1 MLSRIWLINTCLALL
16 VTFFGVKAYGIWF
29 GGDKPG
35 PEMQAV
41 EDHRTLPPKRSF
53 SRVITKRVP
62 PESTYSVVV
71 SKNLFSQ
78 QRQELNPGEKDRKGK
93 DGAGSSLKE
102 KELQACLGRI
112 TLYGV
117 VITDDHKTALV
128 VYKEKKRTS
137 SKKRRLQSK
146 TGAKTT
152 RWLKEGDT
160 LESFKVAGI
169 LEDKLLLMAGGNSYD
184 LLLYDKDK
192 PKSRVAIRRAP
203 SPSGTTKQVTDSRKQ
218 RKSTAKGR
226 NATESAAGKKA
237 AVKPTPS
244 DQSSEESK
252 TARPNPLAI
261 FKQFGL
267 GRKAP
272 Q

>member
-1 MLSRIWLINTCLALL
+1 VLSRIWLINTCLALL

-41 EDHRTLPPKRSF
+41 EDRRTLPQKRSF
-53 SRVITKRVP
+53 SRVIKKRVP
-62 PESTYSVVV
+62 PESTYSVVM
-71 SKNLFSQ
+71 SKNLFSK
-78 QRQELNPGEKDRKGK
+78 QRQELNPAEKDRKGK
-93 DGAGSSLKE
+93 DGAGSSLEE
-102 KELQACLGRI
+102 KDLQACLGRI

-128 VYKEKKRTS
+128 VYNEKKGTS
-137 SKKRRLQSK
+137 SKARHPQNK
-146 TGAKTT
+146 TDAKTT
-152 RWLKEGDT
+152 KWLKEGDT

-184 LLLYDKDK
+184 LLLYDKDR
-192 PKSRVAIRRAP
+192 PKSRVAIRQAP
-203 SPSGTTKQVTDSRKQ
+203 SPSGTTKQVTDSK
-218 RKSTAKGR
+218 KPPESTAKGKDI
-226 NATESAAGKKA
+226 T
-237 AVKPTPS
+237 
-244 DQSSEESK
+244 ESK

-261 FKQFGL
+261 LKKFGL
-267 GRKAP
+267 SPKAP

>member
-29 GGDKPG
+29 GGDKPD

-53 SRVITKRVP
+53 SRVIKKRVP

-71 SKNLFSQ
+71 SKNLFSK
-78 QRQELNPGEKDRKGK
+78 QRRELIPEKKDRKGK
-93 DGAGSSLKE
+93 DAAGSSPKE
-102 KELQACLGRI
+102 KDLREFLGRI

-117 VITDDHKTALV
+117 IITDDHKTALV
-128 VYKEKKRTS
+128 VYSEKKRTF
-137 SKKRRLQSK
+137 SKKRRPRSK

-160 LESFKVAGI
+160 LESFKVTGI

-192 PKSRVAIRRAP
+192 PKSRVAIRQTPR
-203 SPSGTTKQVTDSRKQ
+203 SSGTTKQVRESKRRTAT
-218 RKSTAKGR
+218 KSAG
-226 NATESAAGKKA
+226 GKKA
-237 AVKPTPS
+237 PVKPTPS
-244 DQSSEESK
+244 DQSSEGSK
-252 TARPNPLAI
+252 TARPNPMAAI
-261 FKQFGL
+261 LKQFGAH
-267 GRKAP
+267 RKAP